1 MSTWHKQALSRLST
15 LDALS
20 DGMSTSP
27 TPHFGTRGNVSHV
40 SHLKLATSNTSP
52 KPQLDQPFYSTH
64 GSLLLG
70 AWWALWGLAGF
81 AMIAQGG
88 GGGWMAFSLFGL
100 LAMLR
105 QSSNL
110 LVVSNR
116 SLLIR
121 DGVAGGRTRI
131 FTCSD
136 IDDVWVHQS
145 LLGRWLDYGR
155 VGMRN
160 SQNDIVWSP
169 VLAHPFAAKNAIVLA
184 VTGRRPVGIPPSQQT
199 PLRGI

>member
-1 MSTWHKQALSRLST
+1 MSTWHKHALTRLST

-27 TPHFGTRGNVSHV
+27 LPEFGTRGNVARV
-40 SHLKLATSNTSP
+40 SHLKLAVSNAIP
-52 KPQLDQPFYSTH
+52 KPQLDQPFFSTH
-64 GSLLLG
+64 GSPLLG
-70 AWWALWGLAGF
+70 VWWALWSLAGF
-81 AMIAQGG
+81 AMITQGG

-116 SLLIR
+116 TLLLR
-121 DGVAGGRTRI
+121 DGIAGGRTRL
-131 FTCSD
+131 FACAD

-155 VGMRN
+155 IGLRS

-169 VLAHPFAAKNAIVLA
+169 VIAHPFAAKNAVVMA

-199 PLRGI
+199 PLTGI

>member
-1 MSTWHKQALSRLST
+1 MSTWRNQAITSLDKLS
-15 LDALS
+15 ALS
-20 DGMSTSP
+20 DGMQMSP
-27 TPHFGTRGNVSHV
+27 LPAFGPRGNVSTV
-40 SHLKLATSNTSP
+40 THLKLAASNAHP
-52 KPQLDQPFYSTH
+52 KPQLDTPFFSTH

-70 AWWALWGLAGF
+70 AWWALWAMAGF
-81 AMIAQGG
+81 AMITQGG

-110 LVVSNR
+110 LIVSNR
-116 SLLIR
+116 TLLIR
-121 DGVAGGRTRI
+121 DGIAGGRTRVFACI
-131 FTCSD
+131 D

-160 SQNDIVWSP
+160 SKHDIVWSP
-169 VLAHPFAAKNAIVLA
+169 VLAHPVAAKNAIVLA
-184 VTGRRPVGIPPSQQT
+184 VTGRRPVGIPPSEQT
-199 PLRGI
+199 SLRGI

>member
-1 MSTWHKQALSRLST
+1 MSTWQKQALTRLST

-27 TPHFGTRGNVSHV
+27 LPEFGTRGNVARV
-40 SHLKLATSNTSP
+40 SHLKLAASNAIA
-52 KPQLDQPFYSTH
+52 KPQLDQPFFSTH

-70 AWWALWGLAGF
+70 AWWALWSLAGF
-81 AMIAQGG
+81 TMISQGG

-116 SLLIR
+116 TLLLR
-121 DGVAGGRTRI
+121 DGIAGGRTRL
-131 FTCSD
+131 FTCAD

-155 VGMRN
+155 IGLRSN
-160 SQNDIVWSP
+160 QNAIVWSP
-169 VLAHPFAAKNAIVLA
+169 VIARPFAAKNAIVMA

-199 PLRGI
+199 PLKGI